1 MMYSEFMENTGC
13 KDNENNY
20 SVFKNLEVMYMNSE
34 IEKSIIYDY
43 GKKLVDNSKSQ
54 SEIDTENKLK
64 KEIEDIKSLI
74 SENNLI
80 ISVEKLASDIEDN
93 TKSIKSLEEQN
104 KEYRKRIK
112 TIKKI
117 FNI

>member
-1 MMYSEFMENTGC
+1 M
-13 KDNENNY
+13 
-20 SVFKNLEVMYMNSE
+20 
-34 IEKSIIYDY
+34 
-43 GKKLVDNSKSQ
+43 VDNSKSQ

-104 KEYRKRIK
+104 KEYRKRI
-112 TIKKI
+112 II
-117 FNI
+117 GFRY